1 VSDCRRRTATPAAA
15 EYRTRCFKE
24 RSSVP
29 TIAGVFLICF
39 ILCLGPAPLSARER
53 SAPSSGTEGLE
64 DIIEGF
70 DEDAPAMTSGKDEE
84 EKRQS
89 FWDLTGDVTLRSSY
103 NVHEHTDPA
112 NLTDWHG
119 LSRLRLAL
127 DLELDMKFSQS
138 WDAQVNG
145 RGFYDFAYTINGRDK
160 YTDEVLSAYESE
172 VEFRDTYIRGSLL
185 PSLDIKAGRQIVIWG
200 KSDNIRVTDV
210 LNPID
215 LRTPGLVDIE
225 YLRLPVTMTRLD
237 YYFGKWNVTGIAIH
251 EIRFNKN
258 PAFGSDFYPSPF
270 PAPPEEIP
278 SSGGANTEYAAALNG
293 ILPGWD
299 ISFYGAY
306 FFDDNAHAVG
316 FPVLPPPAL
325 VHSRIT
331 MAGTAVNVALGNWL
345 LKSEGAYFTGLEY
358 YTLPGEKKSRYDLLM
373 GTEYAGFAEA
383 TISLEFVNR
392 HVVDYDERLGISA
405 FDTTIQDDFQ
415 SALRYQQDFRND
427 TLHLTLLALTYGW
440 KAQNG
445 AIQRFQL
452 AYDVNDS
459 LSVTGGYVNY
469 AAGESGPFQQYGKN
483 DRVFFDVK
491 YSF

>member
-1 VSDCRRRTATPAAA
+1 MSDCRRRTATPAAA

-53 SAPSSGTEGLE
+53 SAPSSGAEGLE

-70 DEDAPAMTSGKDEE
+70 DEDAPAMTFGKDEE
-84 EKRQS
+84 EKQQS
-89 FWDLTGDVTLRSSY
+89 FWDLTGDATLRSSY

-145 RGFYDFAYTINGRDK
+145 RGFYDFAYTINGRDE

-172 VEFRDTYIRGSLL
+172 VELRDTYIRGSLL

-210 LNPID
+210 LNPLD

-258 PAFGSDFYPSPF
+258 PAFGNDFYPSPSS
-270 PAPPEEIP
+270 PLPEEIR
-278 SSGGANTEYAAALNG
+278 SSGGENTEYAAALNG
-293 ILPGWD
+293 ILTGWD
-299 ISFYGAY
+299 VSFYGAY
-306 FFDDNAHAVG
+306 IFDDNAHLDAG
-316 FPVLPPPAL
+316 PILK
-325 VHSRIT
+325 HSRIT

-345 LKSEGAYFTGLEY
+345 LKSEGAYFSGLEFSA
-358 YTLPGEKKSRYDLLM
+358 LPGEKKDRYDILA
-373 GTEYAGFAEA
+373 GVEYSGFEEA
-383 TISLEFVNR
+383 TLSLEFVNR
-392 HVVDYDERLGISA
+392 HIVDYDELLEL
-405 FDTTIQDDFQ
+405 FDNTIQDEFQ
-415 SALRYQQDFRND
+415 TALRYQQNFRND